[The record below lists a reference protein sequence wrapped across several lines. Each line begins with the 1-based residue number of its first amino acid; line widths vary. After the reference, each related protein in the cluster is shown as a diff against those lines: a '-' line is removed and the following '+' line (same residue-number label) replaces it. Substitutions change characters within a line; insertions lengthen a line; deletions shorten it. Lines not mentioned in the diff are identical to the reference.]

1 MMRYAFASL
10 LPSHHFLKEDAYARP
25 SISTAPCIVHL
36 FYKLSY
42 KSFKSLNPGSAFCRA
57 LTAQRGGMICWHG
70 KAIIRR
76 SGSRSAFSKPMLLQK
91 VPDCSRF
98 CSGSPKIAVRQS
110 GFEHGLS
117 GPCGVSA
124 AMPAEEYRLL
134 REWSSLSIDFL
145 VGAHNNLML
154 NLCYLI
160 DCKY

>member
-1 MMRYAFASL
+1 MRYAFASL

-98 CSGSPKIAVRQS
+98 CSSRVCYACPTASIFSVI
-110 GFEHGLS
+110 F
-117 GPCGVSA
+117 CISA
-124 AMPAEEYRLL
+124 DGATSVAILLQAKRLL
-134 REWSSLSIDFL
+134 RASSLATS
-145 VGAHNNLML
+145 HTHT
-154 NLCYLI
+154 
-160 DCKY
+160 